1 MSLEEFLKRAE
12 DACKELGQEFTSERK
27 ERVIDWFICQ
37 AVMSQWV
44 GEKQA
49 EKVRETMSKRI
60 VTGH

>member
-1 MSLEEFLKRAE
+1 MSLEEFLERAE

-27 ERVIDWFICQ
+27 EHVIDWFICQ

-49 EKVRETMSKRI
+49 EKVQQTVASRI